1 MCYGDCCGKLYHE
14 ERCPSK
20 STMNQPAQPPAHE
33 YRRGPTPF
41 VVFPYAQKTNR
52 AAESALGII
61 IRAIQARA
69 AINGGAI
76 DAASGSAQLPRN
88 GFKKKKL
95 YLGHWPSTTENV
107 CPDAGLKEFCKM
119 RALYTRKPPFCFSP

>member
-1 MCYGDCCGKLYHE
+1 MCCGDCCGKLYHE
-14 ERCPSK
+14 ERCPSQN
-20 STMNQPAQPPAHE
+20 TMNPPAQPPAHE

-95 YLGHWPSTTENV
+95 CLGHWPSTTEKP
-107 CPDAGLKEFCKM
+107 CPDAGLKNGYM
-119 RALYTRKPPFCFSP
+119 VS